1 MGFAGLSRP
10 DREPPSRPRS
20 VAAPR
25 GAPDFRVRALVG
37 LQVGPGV
44 VLSTSPHAPR
54 THWDQIYLPLL
65 EPISAEPGDEIA
77 LDIESETGGGE
88 SGIEVRWTVRHERG
102 GRPLGDQALSIGAG
116 WLG

>member
-1 MGFAGLSRP
+1 M
-10 DREPPSRPRS
+10 
-20 VAAPR
+20 
-25 GAPDFRVRALVG
+25 
-37 LQVGPGV
+37 

-65 EPISAEPGDEIA
+65 SPISAEPGDEIA

-88 SGIEVRWTVRHERG
+88 SGIEVRWTVRHERA
-102 GRPLGDQALSIGAG
+102 GRPLGRQELSIGAG